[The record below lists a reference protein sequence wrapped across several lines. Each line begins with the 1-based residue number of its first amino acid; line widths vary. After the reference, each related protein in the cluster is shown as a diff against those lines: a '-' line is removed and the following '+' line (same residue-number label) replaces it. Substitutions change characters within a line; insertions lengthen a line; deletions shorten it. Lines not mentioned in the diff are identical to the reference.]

1 MQGSAGSVA
10 QQDER
15 KADHSWLFL
24 LIVCYLE
31 GMGQTK
37 KPRRSAQTRPP
48 KATATAQPT
57 THTPAEPFTSVTGI
71 LQRMPQGNGYLR
83 DPLRAFAPSPND
95 ILVPASLIQAYKLVE
110 GAEVTG
116 RAGSTPQGIQL
127 AEIET
132 ICGLPPERF
141 AQRKPFEQLIAI
153 DPHERFRVGDSN
165 VLSMRVVELIAPF
178 GKGTRGLIVAP
189 PKAGKTQLLEE
200 ITHAIHASAP
210 EARIILLLIDER
222 PEEVTHFRRTVPAEV
237 FASSNDQSLSDHT
250 RLAEVT
256 MAHVRCEL
264 ECGRDVVVLIDSL
277 TRMTRAFNLAGRGAN
292 RTLSGGIDA
301 RALEAPRRFFGL
313 ARNIEKGGSV
323 TVIATALVETGSR
336 MDDLIFEEFKATGN
350 SELVLDR
357 GLAEARIFPAINI
370 KASGTRKEELLYTPA
385 EMEKLHLLRRA
396 LADRDAKS
404 AMTGLLNLLQKAPTN
419 EELLRRLKRK
429 G

>member
-1 MQGSAGSVA
+1 
-10 QQDER
+10 
-15 KADHSWLFL
+15 
-24 LIVCYLE
+24 
-31 GMGQTK
+31 MGQTK
-37 KPRRSAQTRPP
+37 KPQRPTRARPP
-48 KATATAQPT
+48 KATTTAQPT
-57 THTPAEPFTSVTGI
+57 TYTPGEPFTLATGI
-71 LQRMPQGNGYLR
+71 LQRTPQGHGYLR
-83 DPLRAFAPSPND
+83 DPLRAFAPSPSD
-95 ILVPASLIQAYKLVE
+95 VLVPAELIRTYALVE
-110 GAEVTG
+110 GAEI
-116 RAGSTPQGIQL
+116 AGSAGTTPQGLQL
-127 AEIET
+127 STIT
-132 ICGLPPERF
+132 QICGLPPERF
-141 AQRKPFEQLIAI
+141 VQRKPFEQLTAI
-153 DPHERFRVGDSN
+153 DPHERFRLGDSN
-165 VLSMRVVELIAPF
+165 VPSMRVVELVAPI

-200 ITHAIHASAP
+200 MTHAIHASAP
-210 EARIILLLIDER
+210 DARLILLLIDER

-237 FASSNDQSLSDHT
+237 FASSNDQSLTDHT
-250 RLAEVT
+250 RLAEIT

-301 RALEAPRRFFGL
+301 GALEIPRRFFGL

-350 SELVLDR
+350 SELKLDR
-357 GLAEARIFPAINI
+357 GLAEARIFPAIDI

-385 EMEKLHLLRRA
+385 EMEKLVLLHRA
-396 LADRDAKS
+396 LADRDSKS